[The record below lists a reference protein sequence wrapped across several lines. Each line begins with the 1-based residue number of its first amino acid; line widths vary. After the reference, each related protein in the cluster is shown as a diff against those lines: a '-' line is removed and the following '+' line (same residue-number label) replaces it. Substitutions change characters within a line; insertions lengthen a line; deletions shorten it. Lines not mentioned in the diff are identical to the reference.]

1 MFAEFRALYPAGQLI
16 CELLTVHHGKFV
28 VRCLVQVDGK
38 TLATAMSAAESVEDA
53 EDRAR
58 LRSFAVLGFADP
70 ASAIAS
76 VSPAPVAPVAPVAAV
91 PVPVPPTSVPVAPVA
106 PVAAVPVPVPPT
118 SVPVAAVPVP
128 PPAAVPVPVPPALAP
143 LPVLEMPVA
152 DKVSPPHESN
162 FVNTEA
168 KLNEEPIAPV
178 PEPLPPTV
186 DRVEATGF
194 VPKQL
199 DSDAWLSSSYGEPI
213 AELDVPT
220 ASPSE
225 LLQGAAEVRE
235 LQPIAVGIPS
245 DAIEDNSDTIA
256 QIDAILKRLQWKK
269 KQESD
274 CLEQNYGKSSQRE
287 LSSEQLVDFLE
298 YLEIYSRTTEEIK
311 RLGWTPNQGKD
322 YLKQG
327 YGKEARHFLNRE
339 ELFDFLQYLES
350 LP

>member
-16 CELLTVHHGKFV
+16 CELLTIHHGKFV

-38 TLATAMSAAESVEDA
+38 TLATGMSAAESVEEA

-58 LRSFAVLGFADP
+58 LRSLAVLAFAAP
-70 ASAIAS
+70 QEAIE
-76 VSPAPVAPVAPVAAV
+76 PVAVPAPVAAV
-91 PVPVPPTSVPVAPVA
+91 AVPAPVAAVAVPVPVAAVAVPAPVAAVAVPVPPTS
-106 PVAAVPVPVPPT
+106 AA
-118 SVPVAAVPVP
+118 
-128 PPAAVPVPVPPALAP
+128 
-143 LPVLEMPVA
+143 LPVLEMPVT
-152 DKVSPPHESN
+152 DKFAIPYQSN

-168 KLNEEPIAPV
+168 KLNSEAIAPV

-186 DRVEATGF
+186 DRAATGF
-194 VPKQL
+194 GSKEL

-220 ASPSE
+220 ASQSE
-225 LLQGAAEVRE
+225 LQEGAASVRE

-245 DAIEDNSDTIA
+245 DAIEDDSDTIA

-274 CLEQNYGKSSQRE
+274 CLEHNYGKSSQRE

-322 YLKQG
+322 YLKQA
-327 YGKEARHFLNRE
+327 YGQEARHFLKQE
-339 ELFDFLQYLES
+339 QLLDFLQYLES

>member
-58 LRSFAVLGFADP
+58 LRAIAVLGFAAPDP
-70 ASAIAS
+70 ASAS

-91 PVPVPPTSVPVAPVA
+91 PPPPP
-106 PVAAVPVPVPPT
+106 PPPAVPVPVGPT
-118 SVPVAAVPVP
+118 SV
-128 PPAAVPVPVPPALAP
+128 P

-152 DKVSPPHESN
+152 DKLPIPHESN
-162 FVNTEA
+162 FVKNEA
-168 KLNEEPIAPV
+168 KLNEDPIAPI

-186 DRVEATGF
+186 DRAEATGF

-199 DSDAWLSSSYGEPI
+199 DSDAWLSSSYGEPLP
-213 AELDVPT
+213 ELDM
-220 ASPSE
+220 AAGSQSE
-225 LLQGAAEVRE
+225 VLQGAASVRE

-256 QIDAILKRLQWKK
+256 NIEAILRRLKWTK
-269 KQESD
+269 KQETD
-274 CLEQNYGKSSQRE
+274 CLEHNYGKSSQRE
-287 LSSEQLVDFLE
+287 LSSEQLGDFLE
-298 YLEIYSRTTEEIK
+298 YLEIYSRTTEEIQ
-311 RLGWTPNQGKD
+311 RLKWTPSQGKD

-327 YGKEARHFLNRE
+327 YGKEARHFLNQV
-339 ELFDFLQYLES
+339 ELLDFLQYLES

>member
-58 LRSFAVLGFADP
+58 LRAIAVLGFAAPDR
-70 ASAIAS
+70 ASAS
-76 VSPAPVAPVAPVAAV
+76 VSPPPVAPV
-91 PVPVPPTSVPVAPVA
+91 VPVAPVA
-106 PVAAVPVPVPPT
+106 PVAAVPVPPT
-118 SVPVAAVPVP
+118 D
-128 PPAAVPVPVPPALAP
+128 AVPVPVAPALAP

-152 DKVSPPHESN
+152 DKLPLPHPSN
-162 FVNTEA
+162 FVKIEA

-178 PEPLPPTV
+178 AEPLQPLV
-186 DRVEATGF
+186 DRAEATGF

-213 AELDVPT
+213 AELDMPA
-220 ASPSE
+220 ASQSE
-225 LLQGAAEVRE
+225 VLQGAAQLRE

-256 QIDAILKRLQWKK
+256 HIEAILRRLKWTK
-269 KQESD
+269 KQETD
-274 CLEQNYGKSSQRE
+274 CLEHNYGKSSQRE
-287 LSSEQLVDFLE
+287 LSSEQLGDFLE

-311 RLGWTPNQGKD
+311 RLNWTPSQGKD

-327 YGKEARHFLNRE
+327 YGKEARHFLNQE
-339 ELFDFLQYLES
+339 ELLDFLQYLES

>member
-58 LRSFAVLGFADP
+58 LRSIAVLGFAAPDR
-70 ASAIAS
+70 ASAS
-76 VSPAPVAPVAPVAAV
+76 VAPVAPVAPVAAV
-91 PVPVPPTSVPVAPVA
+91 PVPPTH
-106 PVAAVPVPVPPT
+106 AVPVPVG
-118 SVPVAAVPVP
+118 
-128 PPAAVPVPVPPALAP
+128 PALAP

-152 DKVSPPHESN
+152 EKLATPHQSTVVKN
-162 FVNTEA
+162 EA

-178 PEPLPPTV
+178 AEPLQPLV
-186 DRVEATGF
+186 DRAEATGF

-199 DSDAWLSSSYGEPI
+199 DSDAWLSSSYGEPLP
-213 AELDVPT
+213 ELDMPA
-220 ASPSE
+220 ASQSE
-225 LLQGAAEVRE
+225 VLQGAASVRE

-256 QIDAILKRLQWKK
+256 HIEAILRRLKWTK
-269 KQESD
+269 KQETD
-274 CLEQNYGKSSQRE
+274 CLEHNYVKSSQRE
-287 LSSEQLVDFLE
+287 LSSEQLGDFLE

-311 RLGWTPNQGKD
+311 RLNWTPSHGKD
-322 YLKQG
+322 HLKQA
-327 YGKEARHFLNRE
+327 YGKEARHFLNQV
-339 ELFDFLQYLES
+339 ELLDFLQYLES
-350 LP
+350 LPDVIM

>member
-58 LRSFAVLGFADP
+58 LRAIAVLGSAAPDR
-70 ASAIAS
+70 AIAS
-76 VSPAPVAPVAPVAAV
+76 VDPAPVAPVAPVASVAAVPPPPAVSPVAAVPPPPPPAV
-91 PVPVPPTSVPVAPVA
+91 PVPVGPTSV
-106 PVAAVPVPVPPT
+106 
-118 SVPVAAVPVP
+118 
-128 PPAAVPVPVPPALAP
+128 P

-152 DKVSPPHESN
+152 DKLPETHQSN
-162 FVNTEA
+162 FVKTEA
-168 KLNEEPIAPV
+168 KSNEEPIAPV

-186 DRVEATGF
+186 DRAEATGY

-199 DSDAWLSSSYGEPI
+199 DSDAWLSSSYGEPLQ
-213 AELDVPT
+213 ELDVPT
-220 ASPSE
+220 ASQSE

-327 YGKEARHFLNRE
+327 YGKEARHFLNQV
-339 ELFDFLQYLES
+339 ELLDFLQYLES

>member
-58 LRSFAVLGFADP
+58 LRSFAVLGFGDP

-76 VSPAPVAPVAPVAAV
+76 VSPA
-91 PVPVPPTSVPVAPVA
+91 PVAPVA

-128 PPAAVPVPVPPALAP
+128 PPAAVPVPPPAAVPVPVPPALAP
-143 LPVLEMPVA
+143 LPVLEMPVV
-152 DKVSPPHESN
+152 DKVSIPHKSN

-186 DRVEATGF
+186 DRAEATGF

-225 LLQGAAEVRE
+225 LLQSAAEVRE

>member
-76 VSPAPVAPVAPVAAV
+76 VSPAPVAPVA
-91 PVPVPPTSVPVAPVA
+91 
-106 PVAAVPVPVPPT
+106 AVPVPVPPT

-152 DKVSPPHESN
+152 DKVSLPHQSN

>member
-58 LRSFAVLGFADP
+58 LRAIAVLGSAAPDR
-70 ASAIAS
+70 AIAT
-76 VSPAPVAPVAPVAAV
+76 VDPAPVAPVAPVASVAAV
-91 PVPVPPTSVPVAPVA
+91 PPPPAVA
-106 PVAAVPVPVPPT
+106 PVAAVP
-118 SVPVAAVPVP
+118 P
-128 PPAAVPVPVPPALAP
+128 PPPPAVPVPVGPTSVP

-152 DKVSPPHESN
+152 DKLPETHQSN
-162 FVNTEA
+162 FVKTEA

-199 DSDAWLSSSYGEPI
+199 DSDAWLSSSYGEPLQ
-213 AELDVPT
+213 ELEVPT
-220 ASPSE
+220 ASQSE

-274 CLEQNYGKSSQRE
+274 CLEHNYGKSSQRE
-287 LSSEQLVDFLE
+287 LSSEQLGDFLE

>member
-28 VRCLVQVDGK
+28 VRCLVQVDGQ

-58 LRSFAVLGFADP
+58 LRAIAVLGFAAPDR
-70 ASAIAS
+70 ASAS
-76 VSPAPVAPVAPVAAV
+76 VSPAPVAPVV
-91 PVPVPPTSVPVAPVA
+91 PVA
-106 PVAAVPVPVPPT
+106 PVAAVPVPPPD
-118 SVPVAAVPVP
+118 
-128 PPAAVPVPVPPALAP
+128 AVPVPVGPALAP

-152 DKVSPPHESN
+152 DQLPGAHQSN
-162 FVNTEA
+162 FVKTEA

-178 PEPLPPTV
+178 AEPLQPLV
-186 DRVEATGF
+186 DRAEATGF

-213 AELDVPT
+213 AELDVPA
-220 ASPSE
+220 ASQSE
-225 LLQGAAEVRE
+225 LLQGTAQLRE

-256 QIDAILKRLQWKK
+256 HIEAMLRRFKWNKT
-269 KQESD
+269 QETD
-274 CLEQNYGKSSQRE
+274 CLKHNYGKSSQRE
-287 LSSEQLVDFLE
+287 LSSEQLGDFLE

-311 RLGWTPNQGKD
+311 RLNWTPSQGKD

-327 YGKEARHFLNRE
+327 YGKEARHFLNHE
-339 ELFDFLQYLES
+339 ELLDFLQYLES
-350 LP
+350 LPDVIM

>member
-58 LRSFAVLGFADP
+58 LRSIAVLGFAAPDR
-70 ASAIAS
+70 ASAS
-76 VSPAPVAPVAPVAAV
+76 VSPAPVAPVAR
-91 PVPVPPTSVPVAPVA
+91 VA
-106 PVAAVPVPVPPT
+106 PVAAVPVPPPD
-118 SVPVAAVPVP
+118 AVPVP
-128 PPAAVPVPVPPALAP
+128 LGPALAP

-152 DKVSPPHESN
+152 DQLPIAHQSN
-162 FVNTEA
+162 FVKTEA

-178 PEPLPPTV
+178 AEPLPPTV
-186 DRVEATGF
+186 DRAEATGF

-220 ASPSE
+220 GSQSE
-225 LLQGAAEVRE
+225 LLQGTAFVRE

-256 QIDAILKRLQWKK
+256 HIEAILRRLKWTK
-269 KQESD
+269 KQETD
-274 CLEQNYGKSSQRE
+274 CLEHNYGKSSQRE
-287 LSSEQLVDFLE
+287 LSSEQLGDFLE
-298 YLEIYSRTTEEIK
+298 YLEIYSRTTEEIQ
-311 RLGWTPNQGKD
+311 RLKWTPSQGKD

-327 YGKEARHFLNRE
+327 YGKEARHFLNQV
-339 ELFDFLQYLES
+339 ELLDFLQYLES

>member
-58 LRSFAVLGFADP
+58 LRAIAVLGSAAPDR
-70 ASAIAS
+70 AIAS
-76 VSPAPVAPVAPVAAV
+76 VEPPPVAPVAPVASVAAVPPPPPPAVPPVAAVPPPPPPAV
-91 PVPVPPTSVPVAPVA
+91 PVPVGPTSV
-106 PVAAVPVPVPPT
+106 
-118 SVPVAAVPVP
+118 
-128 PPAAVPVPVPPALAP
+128 P

-152 DKVSPPHESN
+152 DKLPETDQSN
-162 FVNTEA
+162 FVKTEA

-178 PEPLPPTV
+178 PAPLPPKV
-186 DRVEATGF
+186 DRAEATGF

-199 DSDAWLSSSYGEPI
+199 DSDAWLSSSYGEPLQ
-213 AELDVPT
+213 ELEVPT
-220 ASPSE
+220 SSQSE

-256 QIDAILKRLQWKK
+256 QIDAILKRLRWKK
-269 KQESD
+269 PQETQ
-274 CLEQNYGKSSQRE
+274 CLEHNYGKSSQRE
-287 LSSEQLVDFLE
+287 LSSEELVDFLE
-298 YLEIYSRTTEEIK
+298 YLEIYSRTTEEIQ
-311 RLGWTPNQGKD
+311 RLGWTANQGKD

-327 YGKEARHFLNRE
+327 YGKEARHFLNQV
-339 ELFDFLQYLES
+339 ELLDFLQYLES

>member
-58 LRSFAVLGFADP
+58 LRAIAVLGFAAPDR
-70 ASAIAS
+70 ASAS
-76 VSPAPVAPVAPVAAV
+76 VAPAPVAPV
-91 PVPVPPTSVPVAPVA
+91 VPVAPVA
-106 PVAAVPVPVPPT
+106 PVAAVPVPPT
-118 SVPVAAVPVP
+118 D
-128 PPAAVPVPVPPALAP
+128 AVPVPVGPALAP

-152 DKVSPPHESN
+152 DKLSLPHPSN

-178 PEPLPPTV
+178 AEPLQPLV
-186 DRVEATGF
+186 DRAEATGF

-199 DSDAWLSSSYGEPI
+199 DSDAWLSSSYGEPLP
-213 AELDVPT
+213 ELDMPA
-220 ASPSE
+220 ASQSE
-225 LLQGAAEVRE
+225 VLQGAAQLRE

-256 QIDAILKRLQWKK
+256 HIEAILRRLKWTK
-269 KQESD
+269 KQETD
-274 CLEQNYGKSSQRE
+274 CLEHNYGKSSQRE
-287 LSSEQLVDFLE
+287 LSSEQLGDFLE

-311 RLGWTPNQGKD
+311 RLNWTPSQGKD

-327 YGKEARHFLNRE
+327 YRKEARHFLNQE
-339 ELFDFLQYLES
+339 ELLDFLQYLES

>member
-28 VRCLVQVDGK
+28 VRCMVQVDGK

-58 LRSFAVLGFADP
+58 LRAIAVLG
-70 ASAIAS
+70 SAAPDRAIVS
-76 VSPAPVAPVAPVAAV
+76 VDPAPVAPVAPVASVAAVPPPPAVSPVAAVAPPPPPAV
-91 PVPVPPTSVPVAPVA
+91 PVPVGPTSV
-106 PVAAVPVPVPPT
+106 
-118 SVPVAAVPVP
+118 
-128 PPAAVPVPVPPALAP
+128 P

-152 DKVSPPHESN
+152 DKLPESHQSN
-162 FVNTEA
+162 FVKTEA

-178 PEPLPPTV
+178 PAPLPPTV

-199 DSDAWLSSSYGEPI
+199 DSDAWLSSSYGEPLQ
-213 AELDVPT
+213 ELEVPT
-220 ASPSE
+220 SSQSE

-274 CLEQNYGKSSQRE
+274 CLEHNYGKSSQRE

>member
-58 LRSFAVLGFADP
+58 LRAIAVLGSAAPDR
-70 ASAIAS
+70 AIAS
-76 VSPAPVAPVAPVAAV
+76 VEPAPVAPVASVAAVSPPPPPAVPPVAAVSPPPPPAV
-91 PVPVPPTSVPVAPVA
+91 PVPVGPTSV
-106 PVAAVPVPVPPT
+106 
-118 SVPVAAVPVP
+118 
-128 PPAAVPVPVPPALAP
+128 P
-143 LPVLEMPVA
+143 LPVLEIPVP
-152 DKVSPPHESN
+152 DKLPIPQESD
-162 FVNTEA
+162 FVKTET

-178 PEPLPPTV
+178 PEPLPPKV

-199 DSDAWLSSSYGEPI
+199 DSDAWLSSSYGEPLQ
-213 AELDVPT
+213 ELEVPT
-220 ASPSE
+220 ASQSE

-256 QIDAILKRLQWKK
+256 QIEAILRRLKWTK
-269 KQESD
+269 KQETD
-274 CLEQNYGKSSQRE
+274 CLEQNFGKSSQRE

-311 RLGWTPNQGKD
+311 RLGWTANQGKD

-327 YGKEARHFLNRE
+327 YGKEARHFLTQV
-339 ELFDFLQYLES
+339 ELLDFLQYLES

>member
-58 LRSFAVLGFADP
+58 LRAIAVLGLAAPDR
-70 ASAIAS
+70 AIAS
-76 VSPAPVAPVAPVAAV
+76 VAAV
-91 PVPVPPTSVPVAPVA
+91 PSP
-106 PVAAVPVPVPPT
+106 AA
-118 SVPVAAVPVP
+118 VP
-128 PPAAVPVPVPPALAP
+128 PPAAVPSPAAVPPPAAVSPPPPPAVPPVAVGPTSVP

-152 DKVSPPHESN
+152 DKLPDTPQSN
-162 FVNTEA
+162 FVKSEA
-168 KLNEEPIAPV
+168 KLSEEPIAPV
-178 PEPLPPTV
+178 PQPLPPTV
-186 DRVEATGF
+186 DRAEVPGF

-213 AELDVPT
+213 QEMDVPT

-256 QIDAILKRLQWKK
+256 QIDAILKRLRWKK
-269 KQESD
+269 PQETQ
-274 CLEQNYGKSSQRE
+274 CLEHNYGKSSQRE
-287 LSSEQLVDFLE
+287 LSSEELVDFLE
-298 YLEIYSRTTEEIK
+298 YLEIYSRTTEEIQ
-311 RLGWTPNQGKD
+311 RLGWTANQGKD
-322 YLKQG
+322 HLKQA
-327 YGKEARHFLNRE
+327 YGKEARHFLNQV
-339 ELFDFLQYLES
+339 ELLDFLQYLES

>member
-58 LRSFAVLGFADP
+58 LRAIAVLGFAAPDHR
-70 ASAIAS
+70 AIAS
-76 VSPAPVAPVAPVAAV
+76 VAAV
-91 PVPVPPTSVPVAPVA
+91 PSP
-106 PVAAVPVPVPPT
+106 AA
-118 SVPVAAVPVP
+118 VP
-128 PPAAVPVPVPPALAP
+128 PPAAVPSPAAVPPPAAVSPPPPPPPVPPVAVGPTSVA

-152 DKVSPPHESN
+152 DKLPDAHQSN
-162 FVNTEA
+162 FVKSEA

-199 DSDAWLSSSYGEPI
+199 DSDAWLSSSYGEPLQ
-213 AELDVPT
+213 ELDVPT
-220 ASPSE
+220 ASQSE

-256 QIDAILKRLQWKK
+256 QIDALLKRLRWKK
-269 KQESD
+269 PQETQ
-274 CLEQNYGKSSQRE
+274 CLEHNYGKSSQRE
-287 LSSEQLVDFLE
+287 LSSEELVDFLE
-298 YLEIYSRTTEEIK
+298 YLEIYSRTTEEIQ
-311 RLGWTPNQGKD
+311 RLGWTANQGKD
-322 YLKQG
+322 YLKQA
-327 YGKEARHFLNRE
+327 YGKEARHFLTQV
-339 ELFDFLQYLES
+339 ELLDFLQYLES

>member
-1 MFAEFRALYPAGQLI
+1 MFAEFRAFYPAGQLI
-16 CELLTVHHGKFV
+16 CELLTIHHGKFV

-38 TLATAMSAAESVEDA
+38 TLATGMSAAESVEEA

-58 LRSFAVLGFADP
+58 LRSLAVLAFAAP
-70 ASAIAS
+70 QEAIE
-76 VSPAPVAPVAPVAAV
+76 PVPVPAPVAAV
-91 PVPVPPTSVPVAPVA
+91 AVPAPA
-106 PVAAVPVPVPPT
+106 PVAAVAAP
-118 SVPVAAVPVP
+118 VPVAAV
-128 PPAAVPVPVPPALAP
+128 AAPVPPASVP
-143 LPVLEMPVA
+143 LPVLEMPVT
-152 DKVSPPHESN
+152 DKIAVPYQSN

-168 KLNEEPIAPV
+168 KLDSEAIAPV

-186 DRVEATGF
+186 DRAATGF
-194 VPKQL
+194 GSKEL
-199 DSDAWLSSSYGEPI
+199 DSDAWLSSSYGEPM

-220 ASPSE
+220 ASQSE
-225 LLQGAAEVRE
+225 QQQGAASVRE

-245 DAIEDNSDTIA
+245 DAIEDDSDTIA

-274 CLEQNYGKSSQRE
+274 CLEHNYNKSSQRE

-322 YLKQG
+322 YLKQA
-327 YGKEARHFLNRE
+327 YGQEARHFLKQE
-339 ELFDFLQYLES
+339 QLLDFLQYLES

>member
-16 CELLTVHHGKFV
+16 CELLTVHNGKFV

-58 LRSFAVLGFADP
+58 LRAIAILGFAAPDR
-70 ASAIAS
+70 AIAS
-76 VSPAPVAPVAPVAAV
+76 VDPAPVAPVAPVASVAAV
-91 PVPVPPTSVPVAPVA
+91 PPPAAVS
-106 PVAAVPVPVPPT
+106 PVAAVPP
-118 SVPVAAVPVP
+118 P
-128 PPAAVPVPVPPALAP
+128 PPAAVPVPVGPTSVP

-152 DKVSPPHESN
+152 DKLPPTDQSN
-162 FVNTEA
+162 FVKTEA

-186 DRVEATGF
+186 DRAEATGF

-199 DSDAWLSSSYGEPI
+199 DSDAWLSSSYGEPLQ
-213 AELDVPT
+213 ELDVPT
-220 ASPSE
+220 SSQSE

-256 QIDAILKRLQWKK
+256 EIDAILKRLQWKK

-327 YGKEARHFLNRE
+327 YGKEARHFLNQV
-339 ELFDFLQYLES
+339 ELLDFLQYLES